1 MKRKLDMAFNL
12 FGLVLF
18 GPLGLVMLG
27 LAIYALIGVFQSP
40 IEITPDKFAF
50 PVIWLWCASSGLS
63 IALKCYV
70 RFVEIKEGG

>member
-1 MKRKLDMAFNL
+1 MKRKLAMAFEL

-18 GPLGLVMLG
+18 GPLSFVMLG
-27 LAIYALIGVFQSP
+27 LAIHALIGIFQPP

-50 PVIWLWCASSGLS
+50 PIIWLWCTSSGLS

-70 RFVEIKEGG
+70 RLVAIKEGR